1 MDKNKEKFE
10 ASFGVVR
17 NIKDDLAR
25 SYLLNLAISVHHN
38 RLGIGYERSILDGA
52 SITLLA
58 DRIIAIE
65 NGESTAD
72 D

>member
-1 MDKNKEKFE
+1 MDKEKFE

-25 SYLLNLAISVHHN
+25 DYLLNLAISVHHGN
-38 RLGIGYERSILDGA
+38 LGVGTERAILDGA